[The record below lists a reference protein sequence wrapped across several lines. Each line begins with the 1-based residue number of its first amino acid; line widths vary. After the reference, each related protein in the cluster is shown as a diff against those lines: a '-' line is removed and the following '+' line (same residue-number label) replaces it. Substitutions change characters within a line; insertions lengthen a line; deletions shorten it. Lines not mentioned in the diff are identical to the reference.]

1 MTTSWAAFAE
11 AVPRIAEVFAR
22 RHAAAGDLCLLGT
35 LRADGYP
42 RISPMEPR
50 FFEDRLCV
58 VGMPDTSKFR
68 DLARDPRFTLHTAT
82 IDAHVR
88 EGDAKLWGVVENL
101 RDEDLHQ
108 RFAQAVFDRTG
119 FDLRGRQ
126 FPEFYVADIRGASS
140 VTVTDG
146 LELTVW
152 REGEPERVVPKGF

>member
-1 MTTSWAAFAE
+1 
-11 AVPRIAEVFAR
+11 
-22 RHAAAGDLCLLGT
+22 
-35 LRADGYP
+35 
-42 RISPMEPR
+42 
-50 FFEDRLCV
+50 
-58 VGMPDTSKFR
+58 MPDTSKFR